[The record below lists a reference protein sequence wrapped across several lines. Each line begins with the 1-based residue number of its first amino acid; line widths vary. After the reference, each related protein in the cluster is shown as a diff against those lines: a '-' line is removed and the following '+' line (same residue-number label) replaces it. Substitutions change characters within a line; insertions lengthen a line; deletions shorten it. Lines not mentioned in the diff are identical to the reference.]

1 MALDVL
7 TEDKI
12 TIREKVNDWEEAIH
26 IASEPLVA
34 QDYIEPGYVE
44 AMIESVKTLGPY
56 IVIAPNVAIAHARP
70 DDNVNKVGMSL
81 LKLDIPINFSEK
93 GHEAALVFVFCSTD
107 HTSHLT
113 ILQQLAQVLGDTR
126 HIEALMRAQDKET
139 MMTIFKGDD

>member
-26 IASEPLVA
+26 IAAEPLVA
-34 QDYIEPGYVE
+34 QNYIEPGYVE
-44 AMIESVKTLGPY
+44 AMIDSVKTLGPY

-70 DDNVNKVGMSL
+70 DDHVNKVGISL
-81 LKLDIPINFSEK
+81 LKLGVPINFSEK

-113 ILQQLAQVLGDTR
+113 ILQQLAQVLGDTQR
-126 HIEALMRAQDKET
+126 IEALMRAQDKAS
-139 MMTIFKGDD
+139 MITIFKGDD